1 MKICSKTF
9 DKRSWLLN
17 IRTEFQCHKHSLIKS
32 ADLSTL
38 QHWPDLYFRPLIR
51 FHILFKICN
60 AYNQYKICTVYLAY
74 RNVNH
79 EGENIVIWYVWI
91 LMVLLFM
98 TNFCNYSV
106 NNLSTRPRALSI
118 SSCLF
123 SLSVWVDQKNF
134 DINRFS
140 ALVNVCNVFKC
151 HSLTHLSVAYQHCQR
166 WAILKRNTAIH

>member
-1 MKICSKTF
+1 MLIVQTQIRGVLKICSKTF

-17 IRTEFQCHKHSLIKS
+17 KRTEFQCHKHLLIKS

-98 TNFCNYSV
+98 TNSV
-106 NNLSTRPRALSI
+106 TILSI
-118 SSCLF
+118 ICLLHQGPCR
-123 SLSVWVDQKNF
+123 SLRVC
-134 DINRFS
+134 
-140 ALVNVCNVFKC
+140 LV
-151 HSLTHLSVAYQHCQR
+151 YQFELIR
-166 WAILKRNTAIH
+166 KILI